1 MPSSRVRTLG
11 LVLALG
17 TVVVAILGTQYPFN
31 YRLTGFA
38 VHRRWDRIDWS
49 WFPRHPGG
57 EIRFDR
63 DFAVNLVMLIPLGIG
78 FGLWRHA
85 RAIRTVAESLMLGI
99 LTSGMLEIAQL
110 VTAYRYTSFADVWR
124 NALGCMVG
132 CILALASCR
141 AIRTLMGE
149 RITALERRSRSE

>member
-1 MPSSRVRTLG
+1 M
-11 LVLALG
+11 LALG
-17 TVVVAILGTQYPFN
+17 TVVIAILGTQYPFN

-63 DFAVNLVMLIPLGIG
+63 DFVVNLVMLIPLGIG
-78 FGLWRHA
+78 FGLWRRA
-85 RAIRTVAESLMLGI
+85 RAIRAIAESLALGI
-99 LTSGMLEIAQL
+99 LTSATLELAQL
-110 VTAYRYTSFADVWR
+110 ATPYRYTSFADVWR

-132 CILALASCR
+132 CLIALMAQ
-141 AIRTLMGE
+141 
-149 RITALERRSRSE
+149 RRLTGSTVPVEPHRDPEADR